1 MLKKAELETREPKNL
16 GKILTKAK
24 FEENPLPPR
33 VKEVAFFPC
42 NDCIYQMSTFEVVQ
56 IFSV

>member
-1 MLKKAELETREPKNL
+1 MLKKAQLETGQPKNL

-33 VKEVAFFPC
+33 VKEVVFFHC
-42 NDCIYQMSTFEVVQ
+42 NDCIYQMSTFEAAQ